1 MVQSYLES
9 NEKKKLKASKENKE
23 MKQQALDAK
32 EKYENFKKL
41 VDTDEWKYCEDFLKD
56 EIYNALSL
64 APGEGGD
71 WWLKYSW
78 AIKACIE
85 RIKSHAKKY
94 DDAIKFLSE
103 Q

>member
-9 NEKKKLKASKENKE
+9 NEKKKLKSSKENKE

-56 EIYNALSL
+56 EIYNALS
-64 APGEGGD
+64 
-71 WWLKYSW
+71 
-78 AIKACIE
+78 
-85 RIKSHAKKY
+85 
-94 DDAIKFLSE
+94 
-103 Q
+103 